1 VKDEKLPDSDHV
13 VRHCEKKFLYDDESV
28 SAGNFQL
35 RKDASGKIVEEYL
48 SVGWLER
55 YSVGTRATQLEA
67 LRRFMHPNIRK
78 FHKKDKLAVLNVGKS
93 IAAVHN
99 GTDGLNTIRILH
111 EPSEEAGR
119 EDEAH
124 CGIFDTG
131 VDEVRI
137 AELLVEAID
146 EVVPAR

>member
-1 VKDEKLPDSDHV
+1 
-13 VRHCEKKFLYDDESV
+13 
-28 SAGNFQL
+28 
-35 RKDASGKIVEEYL
+35 
-48 SVGWLER
+48 
-55 YSVGTRATQLEA
+55 
-67 LRRFMHPNIRK
+67 MHPNIRK